1 MEKTYREPEPR
12 SAPYVWVTW
21 LTKLLA
27 GENKC
32 EWALWFKSRFKYEKL
47 ESGFD
52 LDRWT
57 REHDELVEWR
67 VAKLKELGNNDVRVE
82 DQNQFRVEG
91 KSGTTVAGKPDIA
104 VFTEGSVSYE
114 DCKTGK
120 KRDSDH
126 VQVLLYALLTRKY
139 LKVPMTGRIVY
150 KDDEQPVDMQ
160 RLADIGEKFK
170 AMMARLNSDVAPPKA
185 PSFSECRY
193 CDIPKAYC
201 PARMQDP
208 GDNAVYKTD
217 DF

>member
-12 SAPYVWVTW
+12 DAPYVWVTW

-32 EWALWFKSRFKYEKL
+32 EWALWFKSRHKYDKL

-67 VAKLKELGNNDVRVE
+67 AAKLRDSGHHDVRVE
-82 DQNQFRVEG
+82 DANKFRVEG

-104 VFTEGSVSYE
+104 VFTEESVSYE

-126 VQVLLYALLTRKY
+126 VQVLLYALLTSKH
-139 LKVPMTGRIVY
+139 LKAPMTGSIVY
-150 KDDEQPVDMQ
+150 RDSVQPVDML
-160 RLADIGEKFK
+160 RLPDIGEKFK
-170 AMMARLNSDVAPPKA
+170 TTMARLTSDSPPAKA
-185 PSFSECRY
+185 PSYAECRY
-193 CDIPKAYC
+193 CDIAKAYC
-201 PARMQDP
+201 SARVQDT
-208 GDNAVYKTD
+208 GDSSVYKTD

>member
-1 MEKTYREPEPR
+1 MEKPYRDAEPR
-12 SAPYVWVTW
+12 KAPYVWVTW

-32 EWALWFKSRFKYEKL
+32 EWALWFKSRHKYDKL

-57 REHDELVEWR
+57 REHDDLVEWR
-67 VAKLKELGNNDVRVE
+67 VKKLRESGQQVRVE
-82 DQNQFRVEG
+82 DENAFRVEG

-104 VFTEGSVSYE
+104 VVTDDSIVYE

-126 VQVLLYALLTRKY
+126 VQVLLYALLTKKY
-139 LKVPMTGRIVY
+139 LKVPMTGSLVY
-150 KDDEQPVDMQ
+150 PKSVESVDMQ
-160 RLADIGEKFK
+160 RLPDIGDKFK
-170 AMMARLNSDVAPPKA
+170 AVMERLNSETPPA
-185 PSFSECRY
+185 QVPSQAECRY

-201 PARMQDP
+201 ASRLQDP
-208 GDNAVYKTD
+208 GDGRVYKSD